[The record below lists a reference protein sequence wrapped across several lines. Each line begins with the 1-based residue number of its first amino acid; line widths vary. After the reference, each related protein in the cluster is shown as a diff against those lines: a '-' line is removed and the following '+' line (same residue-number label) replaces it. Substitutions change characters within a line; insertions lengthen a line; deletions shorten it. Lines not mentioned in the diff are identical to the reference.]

1 MTQQE
6 MQLIRRTAWMNI
18 QLEDNPSLRPEKKR
32 DRDDLIK
39 AMYMLAYIG
48 AIDMALYDL
57 VDELTEAGLYRHAI
71 KAQVNRIMRIV
82 AHANGQAN
90 AILQRVND
98 GKRVRQYTDMFEYTY
113 NEIQTHVLLKAPER
127 AYNIVR
133 ALTRLFVE
141 AFDAV
146 GIRTKHIYLRDAA
159 EVLKRLEIPQIQDHN
174 IDVIIKRNVEIVLP
188 E

>member
-6 MQLIRRTAWMNI
+6 MLLIRRTAWMNI
-18 QLEDNPSLRPEKKR
+18 QLEDNPSLRPVKKR
-32 DRDDLIK
+32 DRDDLI
-39 AMYMLAYIG
+39 
-48 AIDMALYDL
+48 
-57 VDELTEAGLYRHAI
+57 YRHAL

-159 EVLKRLEIPQIQDHN
+159 EVLKRLEIPQLQDHN

>member
-1 MTQQE
+1 MTIEEAAKILHDYQRW
-6 MQLIRRTAWMNI
+6 RRGVTD
-18 QLEDNPSLRPEKKR
+18 LLRPTNKE
-32 DRDDLIK
+32 
-39 AMYMLAYIG
+39 IG
-48 AIDMALYDL
+48 EAID
-57 VDELTEAGLYRHAI
+57 EAI
-71 KAQVNRIMRIV
+71 RIMRIV

-159 EVLKRLEIPQIQDHN
+159 EVLKRLDIPHIQDHN
-174 IDVIIKRNVEIVLP
+174 IDVIIQRNVEIVLP

>member
-1 MTQQE
+1 
-6 MQLIRRTAWMNI
+6 
-18 QLEDNPSLRPEKKR
+18 
-32 DRDDLIK
+32 
-39 AMYMLAYIG
+39 
-48 AIDMALYDL
+48 
-57 VDELTEAGLYRHAI
+57 
-71 KAQVNRIMRIV
+71 
-82 AHANGQAN
+82 
-90 AILQRVND
+90 
-98 GKRVRQYTDMFEYTY
+98 MFEYTY

-174 IDVIIKRNVEIVLP
+174 IDVIIQRNVEIVLP

>member
-18 QLEDNPSLRPEKKR
+18 QLEDNPSLRPGKKR

-71 KAQVNRIMRIV
+71 KAQVNRIAR
-82 AHANGQAN
+82 
-90 AILQRVND
+90 
-98 GKRVRQYTDMFEYTY
+98 K
-113 NEIQTHVLLKAPER
+113 
-127 AYNIVR
+127 
-133 ALTRLFVE
+133 
-141 AFDAV
+141 
-146 GIRTKHIYLRDAA
+146 
-159 EVLKRLEIPQIQDHN
+159 
-174 IDVIIKRNVEIVLP
+174 
-188 E
+188 

>member
-6 MQLIRRTAWMNI
+6 MMLIRRTVWMNI
-18 QLEDNPSLRPEKKR
+18 QLEDNPSLRPPKHRE
-32 DRDDLIK
+32 RDDLIK

-159 EVLKRLEIPQIQDHN
+159 EVLKRLEVPQIQDHN
-174 IDVIIKRNVEIVLP
+174 IEVIIQRNVEIVLP

>member
-6 MQLIRRTAWMNI
+6 MMLIRRTAWMNI
-18 QLEDNPSLRPEKKR
+18 RLEENPALRPPKQRE
-32 DRDDLIK
+32 RDDLIT

-48 AIDMALYDL
+48 AIDMCLYDL
-57 VDELTEAGLYRHAI
+57 VDELTEAGLYRHALKKQI
-71 KAQVNRIMRIV
+71 NHIMRTV
-82 AHANGQAN
+82 AYANGQAN
-90 AILQRVND
+90 EILQKVND

-113 NEIQTHVLLKAPER
+113 REIQEHVLLQAPER

-146 GIRTKHIYLRDAA
+146 GIRTRHIYLRDAA

-174 IDVIIKRNVEIVLP
+174 IDVIIQRNVEIVLP
-188 E
+188 D

>member
-1 MTQQE
+1 
-6 MQLIRRTAWMNI
+6 
-18 QLEDNPSLRPEKKR
+18 
-32 DRDDLIK
+32 
-39 AMYMLAYIG
+39 MLAYIG

-57 VDELTEAGLYRHAI
+57 VDELTEAGLYRHAL

-127 AYNIVR
+127 AYNIV
-133 ALTRLFVE
+133 
-141 AFDAV
+141 
-146 GIRTKHIYLRDAA
+146 
-159 EVLKRLEIPQIQDHN
+159 
-174 IDVIIKRNVEIVLP
+174 
-188 E
+188 

>member
-6 MQLIRRTAWMNI
+6 MLHIRRTAWMNI
-18 QLEDNPSLRPEKKR
+18 QIEDNPSMRKPKKR
-32 DRDDLIK
+32 ERDDLIK

-48 AIDMALYDL
+48 AIDMCLYDL
-57 VDELTEAGLYRHAI
+57 VDELTEAGLYRHALKKQI
-71 KAQVNRIMRIV
+71 NHIMRTV
-82 AHANGQAN
+82 AYANGQAN
-90 AILQRVND
+90 EILQRVND

-146 GIRTKHIYLRDAA
+146 GIRTNHIYLRDAA
-159 EVLKRLEIPQIQDHN
+159 EVLKRLEIPQIQDHH
-174 IDVIIKRNVEIVLP
+174 IDVIIQRNVEIVLP